1 MKWQS
6 ALAIYALFW
15 VMSAFVVM
23 PFGVR
28 THDEAGAP
36 KIPGQAD
43 SAPYDFQPKRIIGWT
58 TLVSGILFALFMLN
72 WTYSWVTPAKLDIFT
87 PADIRAGEQKEAGR

>member
-36 KIPGQAD
+36 KVPGQAD
-43 SAPYDFQPKRIIGWT
+43 SAPFDFQPWRIVRRT
-58 TLVSGILFALFMLN
+58 TIVATIVFAVFLAN
-72 WTYSWVTPAKLDIFT
+72 YIYGWVTPQMLDVFT
-87 PADIRAGEQKEAGR
+87 PKELRG

>member
-1 MKWQS
+1 MKIQS
-6 ALAIYALFW
+6 AIAIYALFW

-28 THDEAGAP
+28 THDEAGAA

-43 SAPYDFQPKRIIGWT
+43 SAPYNFRPWRIVKRT
-58 TLVSGILFALFMLN
+58 TIVASAVFALFLLN
-72 WTYSWVTPAKLDIFT
+72 YNFGWVTPEKLDVFT
-87 PADIRAGEQKEAGR
+87 PRELRGN

>member
-1 MKWQS
+1 MKIQS
-6 ALAIYALFW
+6 AIAIYFLFW

-28 THDEAGAP
+28 THDEVGAA

-43 SAPYDFQPKRIIGWT
+43 SAPFNFRPWLIVRRT
-58 TLVSGILFALFMLN
+58 TIVASILFVLFLLN
-72 WTYSWVTPAKLDIFT
+72 FNYGWVTPQSLDIFT
-87 PADIRAGEQKEAGR
+87 PRALR